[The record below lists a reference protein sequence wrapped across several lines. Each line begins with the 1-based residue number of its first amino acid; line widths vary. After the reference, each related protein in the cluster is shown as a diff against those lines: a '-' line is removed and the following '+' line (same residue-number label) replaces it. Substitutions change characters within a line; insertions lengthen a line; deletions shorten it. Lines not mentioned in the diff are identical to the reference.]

1 MERST
6 AAETIVAVAADGC
19 GTRGRLVRAAAELL
33 RNGGPAA
40 ASARAVCDAAGV
52 RAPTLYHHFGDLAG
66 LHRAVVDAAFAET
79 LRRKVARP
87 PPADGGDPLDDLR
100 RGWDGYVR
108 FAIDEPALFAVITGE
123 LLAGRRPPAHRRG
136 YEMLTAEVARLADRR
151 PLRYPPA
158 VAAHLVW
165 ASAHGA
171 AVVATAGDP
180 AVGRSA
186 AFLAAA
192 REAMLRDLVE
202 GETATAAAAGA
213 ARKSRRR
220 QR

>member
-1 MERST
+1 MGRST
-6 AAETIVAVAADGC
+6 GDAKIPAPADDG

-33 RNGGPAA
+33 RVGGPAA

-79 LRRKVARP
+79 LRRKVARHK
-87 PPADGGDPLDDLR
+87 ATAGDDPLDDLR

-108 FAIDEPALFAVITGE
+108 FAIDEPALFAVVGGE
-123 LLAGRRPPAHRRG
+123 LLAGRHPPASLRA
-136 YEMLTAEVARLADRR
+136 YEMLVAELARLADHR
-151 PLRYPPA
+151 PLRHPPA

-171 AVVATAGDP
+171 AVLTLAGDP
-180 AVGRSA
+180 AVGRST
-186 AFLAAA
+186 AFLTAA
-192 REAMLRDLVE
+192 REAMLRDLVAE
-202 GETATAAAAGA
+202 DPTTAATAGA

-220 QR
+220 SR